1 MKLKIDNLKQYR
13 QERKQIK
20 ELPSENNRN
29 FW

>member
-1 MKLKIDNLKQYR
+1 MKLSIEDWKQQR

-20 ELPSENNRN
+20 ELLSDNNRN